1 MFYEIKVKHQII
13 YGPWHLIKL
22 FRLWQKQDQ
31 RVKDASER
39 YLRSESWWAHPE
51 NVLVALLCSDDMSQ
65 RVFAV
70 DTIVAL
76 RAGREQGST
85 AVRAFKVPQTVN
97 LKASDLKTLIDWKA
111 ETITEPVF
119 TANMSLVQ
127 LDSLKV
133 APLELPPYSLHTQSC
148 ERAVKLVT
156 EAAESVCGWA
166 RRDGFIRTQLRNRE
180 VMPTL
185 KTKKDFVKVF
195 Q

>member
-1 MFYEIKVKHQII
+1 
-13 YGPWHLIKL
+13 
-22 FRLWQKQDQ
+22 
-31 RVKDASER
+31 
-39 YLRSESWWAHPE
+39 
-51 NVLVALLCSDDMSQ
+51 MSQ

-76 RAGREQGST
+76 RVGREQGST

-133 APLELPPYSLHTQSC
+133 APLELPPNSLHTQSC

-166 RRDGFIRTQLRNRE
+166 RKDGFIRTQLRNRE

-185 KTKKDFVKVF
+185 KTKKDFLKVF